1 MKLTKKIALASSG
14 SLSGLLLGAKMMV
27 FAQGFENIEVDP
39 GTGYASNFGAMFSSI
54 LNVVMLIAAVL
65 VFAYLIFGG
74 IQWITSGG
82 DKGKAEEARNKIT
95 AAIIGLIIVAAS
107 YAIINLIVQFLGFND
122 FNDVFNNIGTIDQ
135 PNN

>member
-1 MKLTKKIALASSG
+1 MKSMKKIALASTSAV
-14 SLSGLLLGAKMMV
+14 SSLLLTAKMAMAAISDITV
-27 FAQGFENIEVDP
+27 KP
-39 GTGYASNFGAMFSSI
+39 GTGYATDFGRMFGAV
-54 LNVVMLIAAVL
+54 LNVVMLLAAIL

-107 YAIINLIVQFLGFND
+107 YAVINLVVNFLGFGSFDEVFDNVTNIND
-122 FNDVFNNIGTIDQ
+122 
-135 PNN
+135 PAK

>member
-1 MKLTKKIALASSG
+1 MKSIKKIALASASA
-14 SLSGLLLGAKMMV
+14 LSGFFIPVKMAMAA
-27 FAQGFENIEVDP
+27 FDDIQIDP
-39 GTGYASNFGAMFSSI
+39 GLGYATDFGTMFSSI

-82 DKGKAEEARNKIT
+82 DKSKAEEARNKIT

-107 YAIINLIVQFLGFND
+107 YAIINLVVNFLGFGS
-122 FNDVFNNIGTIDQ
+122 FNDVFKNVGNI
-135 PNN
+135 NE

>member
-1 MKLTKKIALASSG
+1 MKLTKKIALASVSA
-14 SLSGLLLGAKMMV
+14 LSGVFLQAKLVMAA
-27 FAQGFENIEVDP
+27 FDDIEVNP
-39 GTGYASNFGAMFSSI
+39 GTGYATDFGKMFSSI
-54 LNVVMLIAAVL
+54 LNVVMLMAAVL

-107 YAIINLIVQFLGFND
+107 YAIINLIVNFLGFGS
-122 FNDVFNNIGTIDQ
+122 FNEVFQNVGTINQ
-135 PNN
+135 PN